1 MNTKTTPRKQTD
13 LTTGNSCTGTA
24 EKENGTSTAMKKV
37 LEIGVL
43 LSSER
48 DLNLLLEKILSS
60 VMELAHCNAGTLYLR
75 DGDFLRFKIMRNDVL
90 HTYSGGD
97 GKEPDL
103 PPVPLTRENVCA
115 LALLEDRT
123 INIEDVY
130 NCRDYDFSGPIR
142 YDSITGY
149 HTQSMLVVPM
159 RNRTGEKIGVL
170 QLINALDAQEHVC
183 AFPQEMELVLESLAS
198 QAAITI
204 QNVYYIRQIKELFQS
219 FVRVMSS
226 AVDERTPYNGSHTRH
241 MALYG
246 SRFLDYLNQ
255 QAKSRQKELPFP
267 PKRKEELLM
276 SVWLHDIGKL
286 VTPLEVM
293 NKMNRLLPEQY
304 QNFLHR
310 MELIR
315 LYGEIEKLK
324 GLISEEEE
332 QALSRQIKH
341 AQDLV
346 EQLNKAGF
354 LSKTQQEELELLA
367 KRTYLDKD
375 GQKKPWLLPEEYHM
389 LSIPKGNLSQEE
401 RKIME
406 EHVVIT
412 DKLLA
417 QIQFSDEFSHVR
429 EWAASHHE
437 LLNGSGYPKKLSGEE
452 IPVEVRIITI
462 LDIFDALVADDR
474 PYKPGM
480 PLEKALSIL
489 TDMAQKEGT
498 LDPELTRQFIESR
511 CWEEKS

>member
-1 MNTKTTPRKQTD
+1 MEDSEMEDSKMEDREMN
-13 LTTGNSCTGTA
+13 N
-24 EKENGTSTAMKKV
+24 KESIINETMKSV
-37 LEIGVL
+37 LEVGVL

-48 DLNLLLEKILSS
+48 DLNRLLEKILSS
-60 VMELAHCNAGTLYLR
+60 VMELAHCDAGTLYLR
-75 DGDFLRFKIMRNDVL
+75 DGDFLRFKIMRNDTL
-90 HTYSGGD
+90 NTYSGGD

-103 PPVPLTRENVCA
+103 PPVPLRRENVCA

-130 NCRDYDFSGPIR
+130 GCQEYDFSGPIR
-142 YDSITGY
+142 YDKITGY

-159 RNRTGEKIGVL
+159 RNREGEKLGVL
-170 QLINALDAQEHVC
+170 QLINALDARKNVC

-204 QNVYYIRQIKELFQS
+204 QNVYYIQQINELFRS

-241 MALYG
+241 MVLYG
-246 SRFLDYLNQ
+246 SRFLDYLNARADREQ
-255 QAKSRQKELPFP
+255 SRLRFSPEK
-267 PKRKEELLM
+267 KEELLM
-276 SVWLHDIGKL
+276 SVWLHDIGKM

-293 NKMNRLLPEQY
+293 NKMHRLLPGQHRD
-304 QNFLHR
+304 FLHR
-310 MELIR
+310 MEIIR
-315 LYGEIEKLK
+315 LRGEIARLSGQISAQEEKELNDQVDK
-324 GLISEEEE
+324 AKE
-332 QALSRQIKH
+332 
-341 AQDLV
+341 LV
-346 EQLNKAGF
+346 EQANGAGF
-354 LSKTQQEELELLA
+354 ITDQQLEELTLLA
-367 KRTYLDKD
+367 GRTYTDGDKT
-375 GQKKPWLLPEEYHM
+375 KKPWLLPEEFQM
-389 LSIPKGNLSQEE
+389 LSIRRGTLSPQE

-412 DKLLA
+412 DKLLS

-462 LDIFDALVADDR
+462 LDVFDALVADDR

-480 PLEKALSIL
+480 PIEKALSIL
-489 TDMAQKEGT
+489 SSMAQKEGK
-498 LDPELTRQFIESR
+498 LDEELTRLFIESR
-511 CWEEKS
+511 CWEV